1 MYPGHF
7 VRRDVAEEK
16 RRQLIRQT
24 NPELRQLE
32 AKLRLAYV
40 NKERAAQLEERKLD
54 AEARKRDKE
63 VGRNRVVYTLWGV
76 PSVVIFCRSFLTC
89 STSCWADTAATVQP
103 S

>member
-40 NKERAAQLEERKLD
+40 NKERAAQLEERKLE
-54 AEARKRDKE
+54 AEIRKRDKE
-63 VGRNRVVYTLWGV
+63 VRNRVTYIVVKLKGL
-76 PSVVIFCRSFLTC
+76 SVHTIPPF
-89 STSCWADTAATVQP
+89 ADIQDFVH
-103 S
+103 

>member
-40 NKERAAQLEERKLD
+40 NKERAAQLEERKLE
-54 AEARKRDKE
+54 AEIRKRDKE
-63 VGRNRVVYTLWGV
+63 VRNRVHTSGQTKG
-76 PSVVIFCRSFLTC
+76 PFCTYNPAIR
-89 STSCWADTAATVQP
+89 
-103 S
+103 

>member
-40 NKERAAQLEERKLD
+40 NKERAAQLEERKLE
-54 AEARKRDKE
+54 AEIRKRDKE
-63 VGRNRVVYTLWGV
+63 VRNRVHTVHSGQIKGPFCTYTIPPL
-76 PSVVIFCRSFLTC
+76 
-89 STSCWADTAATVQP
+89 ADIDFVH
-103 S
+103 

>member
-24 NPELRQLE
+24 DPGLRQLE

-40 NKERAAQLEERKLD
+40 NKERAAQLEERKL
-54 AEARKRDKE
+54 AREIGKRDKE
-63 VGRNRVVYTLWGV
+63 VNGRFCYMNTECRCYMYLYRV
-76 PSVVIFCRSFLTC
+76 
-89 STSCWADTAATVQP
+89 
-103 S
+103 